1 MGVRRARAQRG
12 TAWTA
17 VEAWGQAKSQNDQS
31 AISITVDSAK
41 GKTLGFWPLYLLVT
55 VLLTAL
61 GDRRE
66 GGNE

>member
-1 MGVRRARAQRG
+1 MRRARAQRG

-31 AISITVDSAK
+31 AISITVDSTK
-41 GKTLGFWPLYLLVT
+41 GETLGFWTLYLLVT

-66 GGNE
+66 GGNA